1 MSSFTEQCDVIS
13 WQIYRPHHAD
23 FDGEKLPRIFQ
34 LTHEMGMYGFSARP
48 VSCWA
53 FLKLKFESQWVGEV
67 QRKVKI
73 KAYLSYNIYKKSAV

>member
-1 MSSFTEQCDVIS
+1 MHCGISSSLTCLTINVTVMSSFTEQCDVIS

-53 FLKLKFESQWVGEV
+53 FLKLKFESQ
-67 QRKVKI
+67 
-73 KAYLSYNIYKKSAV
+73 